1 MAGPASAPA
10 ALSGSG
16 SVPGPGPGS
25 GSGSGSVPGRRG
37 RLRVAD
43 RVYARIAARA
53 VREVLT
59 EAWPAGRAKG
69 APPHVSVTVPG
80 STVTVRVAVE
90 LPFPSD
96 IAALAGAVRTR
107 IAERVVGLTG
117 TRVSEVVVV
126 VEKLVTGGAS

>member
-1 MAGPASAPA
+1 MATPVPAAVPAS
-10 ALSGSG
+10 
-16 SVPGPGPGS
+16 
-25 GSGSGSVPGRRG
+25 GRRG

-53 VREVLT
+53 AREVLA

-69 APPHVSVTVPG
+69 APPHVTVAVPG

-96 IAALAGAVRTR
+96 VAALAGAVRAR
-107 IAERVVGLTG
+107 IAARVVGLTG
-117 TRVSEVVVV
+117 TRVSDVVIV

>member
-1 MAGPASAPA
+1 MATPVPAPLSA
-10 ALSGSG
+10 
-16 SVPGPGPGS
+16 SVPA
-25 GSGSGSVPGRRG
+25 PGRRG

-53 VREVLT
+53 AREAIV

-69 APPHVSVTVPG
+69 APPHVSVAVPG

-96 IAALAGAVRTR
+96 VAATARAVRDRIAAQ
-107 IAERVVGLTG
+107 VVGLTG
-117 TRVSEVVVV
+117 TKVSGVVVV
-126 VEKLVTGGAS
+126 VEKLVPGGAA

>member
-1 MAGPASAPA
+1 M
-10 ALSGSG
+10 
-16 SVPGPGPGS
+16 
-25 GSGSGSVPGRRG
+25 
-37 RLRVAD
+37 AD

-53 VREVLT
+53 TREVLA

-69 APPHVSVTVPG
+69 APPYVSVTVPG

-96 IAALAGAVRTR
+96 VAALAGAVRER
-107 IAERVVGLTG
+107 IAERVAGLTG
-117 TRVSEVVVV
+117 TKVSRVVVV

>member
-1 MAGPASAPA
+1 MAAEPAPGAGAGPDPA
-10 ALSGSG
+10 
-16 SVPGPGPGS
+16 
-25 GSGSGSVPGRRG
+25 SVPGRRG

-53 VREVLT
+53 AREALAD
-59 EAWPAGRAKG
+59 AWPAGRAKG

-80 STVTVRVAVE
+80 STVKVRVALE

-96 IAALAGAVRTR
+96 VAALAVAVRRR
-107 IAERVVGLTG
+107 IAERVAGLTG
-117 TRVSEVVVV
+117 TRVSDVVVV

>member
-1 MAGPASAPA
+1 M
-10 ALSGSG
+10 
-16 SVPGPGPGS
+16 
-25 GSGSGSVPGRRG
+25 GSVPGRRG

-53 VREVLT
+53 AREVLA

-80 STVTVRVAVE
+80 STVMVRVELE

-96 IAALAGAVRTR
+96 IAALAGAARQR

-126 VEKLVTGGAS
+126 VEKLVTGGASWA